1 MSLFVFNDILWLSLI
16 AYSVSLFF
24 GRLIFFIIQ
33 IFSSF
38 QSILLVWIS
47 WIMSFLSPMD
57 QFYQYKITVWHFSLK
72 NEKHIFLYPMVM
84 SRYHIIFFTSI
95 HKIVLYFSLKL
106 LISRIPTTVHL
117 SGLPRLQK
125 TLIFSACMITFN
137 FMWLYSRIW
146 CS

>member
-84 SRYHIIFFTSI
+84 SRYHRIFFLPVFTRLCCIS
-95 HKIVLYFSLKL
+95 VLNFSFLEFQQLYIYQVYQDYKRPSYFQ
-106 LISRIPTTVHL
+106 H
-117 SGLPRLQK
+117 
-125 TLIFSACMITFN
+125 A
-137 FMWLYSRIW
+137 W
-146 CS
+146 